1 MIKKVTL
8 LLFIILLCCSSFFSC
23 YASSVPVTKE
33 NLNSTLQQF
42 VASDENENNY
52 RVEVSDTTI
61 TVIAGTNRYPVK
73 YDLTKNPTFSYT
85 VPVKTGMSYQDFEDQ
100 TSNLILP
107 IIGYVATA
115 NIQGVST
122 DDLLSYLLPLYF
134 QYILNATSLSDVYTI
149 VDDTVEGFQKP
160 ATTDPKVIYVSE
172 FGNKVMDIVN
182 AMYKNT
188 NTELLNDSS
197 TYNTFKLSLKK
208 ANVTNTSCDLI
219 STLEVNLDAD
229 FSKLNVSGT
238 PSPQPTTTPTTP
250 APTTPTA
257 SGTQTQGQTQSQ
269 TQQSAQGQT
278 KTQETK
284 KQTSTQA
291 QVQKTSAT
299 KQTVNVL
306 PKAGIKYIIYVVM
319 FLSIVSIVIFG
330 ILTKKYKDIK

>member
-52 RVEVSDTTI
+52 KVEVSDTAI
-61 TVIAGTNRYPVK
+61 TVIAGNNRYPVK

-85 VPVKTGMSYQDFEDQ
+85 VSAKNGMSYEEFVEQ
-100 TSNLILP
+100 TDYLILP

-149 VDDTVEGFQKP
+149 VDDTVEGFKKP
-160 ATTDPKVIYVSE
+160 ATADPKVIYVSE

-182 AMYKNT
+182 AMYKDT
-188 NTELLNDSS
+188 NTVLLNDSS

-229 FSKLNVSGT
+229 FSKLKVAGT
-238 PSPQPTTTPTTP
+238 PTVQPTAP
-250 APTTPTA
+250 ATTTPTA
-257 SGTQTQGQTQSQ
+257 SNTKTQDQTPKQ
-269 TQQSAQGQT
+269 TQQPAQEQS
-278 KTQETK
+278 KAQEVK
-284 KQTSTQA
+284 EQTSTQA
-291 QVQKTSAT
+291 QVQKTSATSAT

-306 PKAGIKYIIYVVM
+306 PKAGIKYIVYIVM

-330 ILTKKYKDIK
+330 ILTKKYRDIK